1 MLCAVW
7 IQLTRF
13 PLRVAEQLH
22 TLRALRQPRH
32 LPGMPGE
39 FHGGGALAAVSVLR
53 SVGADYWN
61 YAQNN
66 QKMRASKALL
76 MYF

>member
-22 TLRALRQPRH
+22 ALRALRQPRH

-53 SVGADYWN
+53 SVGADYQN
-61 YAQNN
+61 YTQTH
-66 QKMRASKALL
+66 KITRK
-76 MYF
+76 

>member
-1 MLCAVW
+1 MLCAVRL
-7 IQLTRF
+7 QLTRF

-53 SVGADYWN
+53 SVGVDYWN
-61 YAQNN
+61 YTQTH
-66 QKMRASKALL
+66 KITRK
-76 MYF
+76 